1 MRKLIRPLIAV
12 TVAVGAILAMAGIAA
27 AHVTVNPSTA
37 SQGGFAKLTF
47 RVPNEKDNADTTS
60 LDIQLPLDHPI
71 GSVSVQP
78 QPGWTYTVTKSKL
91 PTPIKTDDG
100 EVTEAVSQITW
111 TGGVIKPGEFN
122 EFNISAGPLPSGVTS
137 LQFKALQTYSDG
149 DIVRWIEDGQPGQA
163 APEHPAP
170 VLTLTAAAAS
180 NSTAATIPTA
190 TPTSTAKSSDG
201 TARALGVV
209 GIVLGALALVG
220 TVLVLARRSGSGQP
234 PAGSAPSGRQA
245 QSVRT

>member
-1 MRKLIRPLIAV
+1 MRTLVRPLIAV
-12 TVAVGAILAMAGIAA
+12 TVAMGVLLALTGTAA

-37 SQGGFAKLTF
+37 TQGGFAKLSF

-60 LDIQLPLDHPI
+60 VDIQLPLDHPI

-111 TGGVIKPGEFN
+111 TGGTIKPGEFN
-122 EFNISAGPLPSGVTS
+122 EFNISAGPLPSGVSS

-149 DIVRWIEDGQPGQA
+149 DIVRWIEDRQPGQ
-163 APEHPAP
+163 PEPAHPAL
-170 VLTLTAAAAS
+170 VLTLTPAEAS
-180 NSTAATIPTA
+180 GSTAVT
-190 TPTSTAKSSDG
+190 TPPSTSTSTAKSSDG

-209 GIVLGALALVG
+209 GIVLGALALAG
-220 TVLVLARRSGSGQP
+220 TLVVLARRSGGGQP
-234 PAGSAPSGRQA
+234 PSGSAASGRRA
-245 QSVRT
+245 ESVRR